1 MTAPHDAAPAVSDA
15 PAAWARPTQMNP
27 PPGTPARTL
36 HLNAFLYGAGHHQAA
51 WRAPGSPV
59 HRLTDI
65 AYYEELARTAERGL
79 FDAVFFADGH
89 SVGDVSGGPRW
100 SLEPLTALSAMA
112 RATEHIGLVCTV
124 STTFFTPFHAARML
138 ASLDHISGGR
148 AGWNVVTSMFDDE
161 ARNHGY
167 PAMPPKPERYARARE
182 FVEVARALWA
192 SWDEDAVTADPRG
205 HWADPGKLH
214 PVNHEGD
221 HFLVDGPLTVPRSPQ
236 GEPVLFQAGASG
248 PGKALAGDFAEGIY
262 AVAYDLPA
270 AQEYYADVKAEV
282 ARAGRDP
289 GSVIVMPGLVTYVG
303 RTHEEALEKQAR
315 VDRLLPVEQ
324 SLAQLS
330 VFVEQDCAQWDLDAP
345 VPPLPPLEEFTG
357 PQGRYGTIL
366 RIIEAEHPTVRQLLG
381 RLAAGG
387 GHCMMVG
394 TPESIADRMQEW
406 FDSAGAD
413 GFNLMPPVQPDSLDD
428 FVDLVVPELQRRGLF
443 RTAYTATTLRGHL
456 TRG

>member
-1 MTAPHDAAPAVSDA
+1 MAAPHDTALTPSAAPATSAHPADVNGA
-15 PAAWARPTQMNP
+15 PED
-27 PPGTPARTL
+27 PARTL
-36 HLNAFLYGAGHHQAA
+36 HLNAFLFGAGHHQAA

-65 AYYEELARTAERGL
+65 AYYEDLARTAERGL

-100 SLEPLTALSAMA
+100 SLAPLTALSAMA
-112 RATEHIGLVCTV
+112 RATERIGLVCTV

-167 PAMPPKPERYARARE
+167 PSMPPKSERYARARE

-214 PVNHEGD
+214 PVHHEGD

-248 PGKALAGDFAEGIY
+248 PGKALAGDVAEGIY

-270 AQEYYADVKAEV
+270 AQEYYAAVKAEV

-345 VPPLPPLEEFTG
+345 VPPLPPLEDFTG

-366 RIIEAEHPTVRQLLG
+366 RIVEAENPTVRQLLG

-387 GHCMMVG
+387 GHCTMVG
-394 TPESIADRMQEW
+394 TPETIADRMQEW
-406 FDSAGAD
+406 FENGGGD